1 MLFGV
6 GLIFVLMHG
15 ERKIPSM
22 KMKKHLAYKAGSYV
36 QENLLLLVRAIKR
49 ARPDIIINKGCHEV
63 WIAKKRKVTQKKTPK
78 NIMFLAEL

>member
-22 KMKKHLAYKAGSYV
+22 KMKKHFAHKAESCI

-63 WIAKKRKVTQKKTPK
+63 WIAEKRKVTQKKNQK
-78 NIMFLAEL
+78 S